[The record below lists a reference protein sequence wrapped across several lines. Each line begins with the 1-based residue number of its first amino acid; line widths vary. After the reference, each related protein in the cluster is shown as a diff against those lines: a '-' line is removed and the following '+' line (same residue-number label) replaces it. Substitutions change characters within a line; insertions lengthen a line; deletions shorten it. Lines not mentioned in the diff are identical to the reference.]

1 MSEFYGG
8 LSDEEQPRNET
19 PLPPVDEQFKNILTD
34 CKRSIYTAIVFAN
47 EEESTEAQDTG
58 LLNVY
63 LRSLSALYALLN
75 SLPSRQMDQIAWDKQ
90 PWSEIPEKA
99 RDKAQTALLWYNNY
113 LTKNNRQVDKIPY
126 TDYISNILHRH
137 PYSQVPNPDQD

>member
-8 LSDEEQPRNET
+8 FTEDEQPRNET
-19 PLPPVDEQFKNILTD
+19 PLPPVDKQFKNILTD
-34 CKRSIYTAIVFAN
+34 CKRSIYMATVFAN
-47 EEESTEAQDTG
+47 DENSAEAQDTG

-75 SLPSRQMDQIAWDKQ
+75 SLPSSQTDQIQWVNQ
-90 PWSEIPEKA
+90 PWSEIPESA
-99 RDKAQTALLWYNNY
+99 RDKTQSAVLWYKNY
-113 LTKNNRQVDKIPY
+113 LTKNNRTIDRIPY

-137 PYSQVPNPDQD
+137 PYSQLPNPDED